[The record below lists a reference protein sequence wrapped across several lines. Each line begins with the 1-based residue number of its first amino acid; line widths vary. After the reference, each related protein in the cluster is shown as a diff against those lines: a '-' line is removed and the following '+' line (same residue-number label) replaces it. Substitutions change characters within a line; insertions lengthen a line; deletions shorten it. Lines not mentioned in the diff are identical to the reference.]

1 MPLPYTSAKHV
12 SDTLAKKWHLGPGP
26 AKESYN
32 KLFGKKLID
41 ALVEAM
47 PQLRTNL
54 EHLICALEEDESWL
68 VFEHLGGKL
77 YKLHSVLRHLNKR
90 SPDKNSPLIPLAL
103 VDRVDR
109 LSDRALELKKKHGDG
124 SYADPGADDS
134 EEEAIDTAPLSRGT
148 KRQSQDDDES
158 PRKGRVL
165 AGSDGDWRAPAT
177 EVPTEVLFRHARE
190 YIASSGKS
198 SGAEAIAYNAAI
210 ALRTQIHGLNAQV
223 STLSAVSKKLSTE
236 YDSRVAGLRSLMEDR
251 PSAFPKFKKTAV
263 PPTAPV
269 EPKVALPKPA
279 SSSRSSTERGARMTT
294 GPAPKQLTAARPT
307 PAAASTTKSSK
318 PLKNAKATDTAGP
331 TKTAEATPETTST
344 SSEKGK
350 GREVESAADEDVD
363 MLDMEPI
370 GSWDDEMVAHDRRA
384 AKSDGEEAVSCGEE
398 EGSDVP
404 KGHHS
409 S

>member
-32 KLFGKKLID
+32 KLFGKKLLD
-41 ALVEAM
+41 ALLEAM

-54 EHLICALEEDESWL
+54 EHLICALEGDETWL

-90 SPDKNSPLIPLAL
+90 SPDKNSPFIPLAL
-103 VDRVDR
+103 LERVDR
-109 LSDRALELKKKHGDG
+109 LSERALELKKKHGDG

-134 EEEAIDTAPLSRGT
+134 EDEAIDTAPLSRGT

-165 AGSDGDWRAPAT
+165 GGSDGDWRAPAA

-190 YIASSGKS
+190 YIASTGNS

-210 ALRTQIHGLNAQV
+210 ALRTQIHGLNAQT
-223 STLSAVSKKLSTE
+223 STLSAVSKKLTAE
-236 YDSRVAGLRSLMEDR
+236 YDSRVAGLRLLMEDR
-251 PSAFPKFKKTAV
+251 PSTFPKFKKTAV
-263 PPTAPV
+263 PPTTPI
-269 EPKVALPKPA
+269 EPKVVVTKAA
-279 SSSRSSTERGARMTT
+279 SSSRTSTDRGARMTT
-294 GPAPKQLTAARPT
+294 GPAPKQLTASRPT
-307 PAAASTTKSSK
+307 STAASTAKTAKPSK
-318 PLKNAKATDTAGP
+318 TTKATDTTEA
-331 TKTAEATPETTST
+331 TKTAEATPENPST
-344 SSEKGK
+344 SNDKGK
-350 GREVESAADEDVD
+350 GREVDLPEDEDVD
-363 MLDMEPI
+363 MLDMEPV
-370 GSWDDEMVAHDRRA
+370 GNWDDEMAAHERRA
-384 AKSDGEEAVSCGEE
+384 AKSEGEEAVSCGEE
-398 EGSDVP
+398 EASDVP
-404 KGHHS
+404 KGHRS